1 MRSIL
6 LLRKLTLETT
16 FLLSC
21 GPTLIWDDQKIVAF
35 VVAFISHKLSK
46 TTEKSFKRQRL
57 ITIRI
62 WKRYLL
68 QRTFMFS
75 D

>member
-1 MRSIL
+1 MQSIL
-6 LLRKLTLETT
+6 PWMGEAYSGNR
-16 FLLSC
+16 
-21 GPTLIWDDQKIVAF
+21 PTLIWDDQKIVAF

-68 QRTFMFS
+68 QRTFMAS